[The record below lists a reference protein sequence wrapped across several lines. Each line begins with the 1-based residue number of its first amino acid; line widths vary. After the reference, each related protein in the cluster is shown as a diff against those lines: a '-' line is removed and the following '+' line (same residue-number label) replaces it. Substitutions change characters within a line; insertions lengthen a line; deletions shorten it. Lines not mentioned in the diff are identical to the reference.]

1 MVELEQ
7 RNPCL
12 IIPMSPIF
20 FMGGQPEIWLT
31 FVGKRRKIIVI
42 IIII

>member
-1 MVELEQ
+1 MFN
-7 RNPCL
+7 NPYVAN
-12 IIPMSPIF
+12 F